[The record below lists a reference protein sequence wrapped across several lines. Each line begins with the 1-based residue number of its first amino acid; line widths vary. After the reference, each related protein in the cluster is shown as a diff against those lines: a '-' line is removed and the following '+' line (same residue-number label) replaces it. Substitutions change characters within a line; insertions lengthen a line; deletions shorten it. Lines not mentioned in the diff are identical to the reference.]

1 MVKFGKYLAE
11 SSVPEWRDKYLD
23 YKALKKVLK
32 RLSAA
37 AIGARRAPISP
48 PAVGE
53 DGRPLP
59 LAMRRVVTDHLTG
72 RPFMVA
78 VTTPLVEPIIDLTG
92 RAAPSSASTPD
103 PFPLS
108 LTTLM
113 PTTMAHREIE
123 MQFFALLQSELEKIV
138 EFFHEQSAF
147 FAGQVDAMM
156 VRTERRASVGSSF
169 RLLLQRLYQGLQ
181 FLQNYHVL
189 NYVAVA
195 KILKKHDKIS
205 SWHSSTQVIVPH
217 LQRPDVYPSL
227 APVLDMSRQVQD
239 VFLQLYPGGTDMLRV
254 IPQPESHT
262 TSFTA
267 GVTVGLLI
275 ALIGVIGAMFAL
287 NPTPSLP
294 PGFMAAFPPFRF
306 LILVTFALVIWG
318 VDLAVFTSKRINYGF
333 ILQASPS
340 SVLRS
345 NQVIL
350 AAALCFVIVLSSLS
364 VFLAVTM
371 FTTTWVINPGWLHLG
386 AMVTLA
392 AVLFCPFDVF
402 YKSSRVFFLRTLWTI
417 VCSPFYRVHFRT
429 FFIADILTSLV
440 RILYDL
446 NYVMCYYATGS
457 FLERSSTTCQDAVL
471 TGRWAVA
478 FLPYWWRMAQCFR
491 RYYDTLD
498 VFPHLANAAKYGSA
512 LTVTFFSLLS
522 STYPDA
528 VSLQITWV
536 VVAIMS
542 TLYLYAWDIRMDW
555 GLLQR
560 GARPPLLR
568 SRLMFPPAVYY
579 AAMLINLLLRITWVL
594 TISPSTAD
602 TILVNQ
608 DVLLLALALGEMLR
622 RGQWIIF
629 RVENEHLNNCGRFR
643 IVDEI
648 PVDMRDSVC
657 KSNDCE
663 PNDAVDVQMATLS
676 NDKRDVSESY
686 SVLASS
692 SHKSTRI
699 RPSA

>member
-37 AIGARRAPISP
+37 AIGARRAPVSP

-59 LAMRRVVTDHLTG
+59 PAMRRVVTDHLTG

-78 VTTPLVEPIIDLTG
+78 VTTPLVEPIIDLSG

-138 EFFHEQSAF
+138 DFFHEQSAF

-318 VDLAVFTSKRINYGF
+318 VDLAVFTSKRINYGSRT
-333 ILQASPS
+333 ASPVFLTGPLTWLACLFRVHTAGVAVVGAAEQS
-340 SVLRS
+340 GDPGGGLVLRHCPVVAVGVPGRDHVHHDLGHQPGMVAPGRHGHPGGRPVLPVRRVLQIVARLLS
-345 NQVIL
+345 PH
-350 AAALCFVIVLSSLS
+350 ALDDRL
-364 VFLAVTM
+364 LAVL
-371 FTTTWVINPGWLHLG
+371 PGPLPDVLH
-386 AMVTLA
+386 
-392 AVLFCPFDVF
+392 
-402 YKSSRVFFLRTLWTI
+402 
-417 VCSPFYRVHFRT
+417 
-429 FFIADILTSLV
+429 
-440 RILYDL
+440 
-446 NYVMCYYATGS
+446 
-457 FLERSSTTCQDAVL
+457 
-471 TGRWAVA
+471 
-478 FLPYWWRMAQCFR
+478 R
-491 RYYDTLD
+491 RYPCTYDERD
-498 VFPHLANAAKYGSA
+498 GA
-512 LTVTFFSLLS
+512 LTVSL
-522 STYPDA
+522 TG
-528 VSLQITWV
+528 V
-536 VVAIMS
+536 V
-542 TLYLYAWDIRMDW
+542 RC
-555 GLLQR
+555 R
-560 GARPPLLR
+560 RRP
-568 SRLMFPPAVYY
+568 
-579 AAMLINLLLRITWVL
+579 W
-594 TISPSTAD
+594 
-602 TILVNQ
+602 
-608 DVLLLALALGEMLR
+608 
-622 RGQWIIF
+622 
-629 RVENEHLNNCGRFR
+629 C
-643 IVDEI
+643 
-648 PVDMRDSVC
+648 
-657 KSNDCE
+657 
-663 PNDAVDVQMATLS
+663 
-676 NDKRDVSESY
+676 
-686 SVLASS
+686 ASC
-692 SHKSTRI
+692 TT
-699 RPSA
+699 